1 MVEYCNEC
9 LNLYACSHM
18 YTFGKPIICEN
29 RNGHLVYSAF
39 HEHQPGDVYSDLQGE
54 PYKGLNNF
62 IQTPMA
68 DPVRPRTADE
78 LLRERMKNTGRTPLI
93 DSE

>member
-1 MVEYCNEC
+1 MNGDGVPVICKNREGNLIHSVFREHIPGD
-9 LNLYACSHM
+9 LYAD
-18 YTFGKPIICEN
+18 P
-29 RNGHLVYSAF
+29 L
-39 HEHQPGDVYSDLQGE
+39 GE
-54 PYKGLNNF
+54 PYKGVSTF